1 MGSTSAVGPTPNK
14 GMEAAAMQKLGSV
27 VKQLTELLSMVGA
40 TSEIGKD
47 VMPVISKLAKHV
59 PPGAVTPASEANN
72 IQNMALKNAQNQQM
86 LQSMKPGAQGGQAP
100 PQMPPMAA

>member
-1 MGSTSAVGPTPNK
+1 MGPTPNK
-14 GMEAAAMQKLGSV
+14 GMEAAGMQKLGSV
-27 VKQLTELLSMVGA
+27 IKQLADLLPMVGP
-40 TSEIGKD
+40 TSELGEA
-47 VMPVISKLAKHV
+47 VMKALQGLSKHV

-86 LQSMKPGAQGGQAP
+86 LQSMKPGAGAGGGQAP